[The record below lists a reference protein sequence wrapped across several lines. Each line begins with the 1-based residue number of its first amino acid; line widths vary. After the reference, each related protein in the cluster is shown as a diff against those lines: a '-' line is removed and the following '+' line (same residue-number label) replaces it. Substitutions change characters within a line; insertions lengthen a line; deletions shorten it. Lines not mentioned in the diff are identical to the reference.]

1 MQIGEAFV
9 GEGVNAAHI
18 NTVLGSRD
26 GPFASAWAV
35 ALGTPRAGH
44 VPFLVAARHSV
55 AACPPTVF
63 VNKATVSTDTHANM
77 TWGPAQAGVAKG
89 IGRAVEDGT
98 IAPAEVGE
106 LLLMVAVWV
115 NPAADDAGAVY
126 ENNVEATHRAL
137 RSGKAGGQ
145 ELSVFLEAARSPSN
159 PFFTPS

>member
-1 MQIGEAFV
+1 MQVGEAFV
-9 GEGVNAAHI
+9 GDGANAAHI
-18 NTVLGSRD
+18 NTVLGSRES
-26 GPFASAWAV
+26 PFASAWAV
-35 ALGTPRAGH
+35 ALGTPREGH

-63 VNKATVSTDTHANM
+63 VNKATVKDDTHANM

-98 IAPAEVGE
+98 IAAGEVGQ

-115 NPAADDAGAVY
+115 NPAADDAQSVY

-145 ELSVFLEAARSPSN
+145 DLTEFLEAARSPSN
-159 PFFTPS
+159 PFFTPA